1 MSQYKGGHQIL
12 LCGFCLQGGGLPP
25 KTVTPFAPKIL
36 SVKGGGSVPPQSV
49 TFILTKKQ
57 VSENAGLR
65 VSFWLLLGLMT
76 KLQKFA
82 MVCCPSCS
90 FKFFHSTKMKIYMGE
105 AKWTPM
111 IVYLMSEHWHQHYH
125 HHCPLENS
133 GALLSRI
140 ELPSRAMFST
150 PLTPALYITF
160 HFSISWCFE
169 HFQLFHCFQ
178 CF

>member
-1 MSQYKGGHQIL
+1 
-12 LCGFCLQGGGLPP
+12 
-25 KTVTPFAPKIL
+25 
-36 SVKGGGSVPPQSV
+36 
-49 TFILTKKQ
+49 
-57 VSENAGLR
+57 
-65 VSFWLLLGLMT
+65 MT

-90 FKFFHSTKMKIYMGE
+90 FKFFHSTKMTIYMGK

-111 IVYLMSEHWHQHYH
+111 MVYLMSEHWHQHYH

-160 HFSISWCFE
+160 QFSISWCFE
-169 HFQLFHCFQ
+169 HFPIFSLFSMFSTPNSAVLYKCFQ
-178 CF
+178 LYYVCLWNILQCIQHFLLMYFT